1 MRRIKLTSGI
11 LSVRDFED
19 GVEGFLGE
27 VSPLTKNSGDQVTG
41 SYGQNLYTVEL
52 LDLNTREPKK
62 YWCDGGLRGAL
73 TLSKVQPNTAVA
85 IVHTGETT
93 MELDDGKKGRVQT
106 YDIFRLEA

>member
-1 MRRIKLTSGI
+1 MKRIKLTSNI
-11 LSVRDFED
+11 LSVRDFEN

-27 VSPLTKNSGDQVTG
+27 VQPLTKNSGDQVTG

-52 LDLNTREPKK
+52 LDLVTREVKK
-62 YWCDGGLRGAL
+62 YWCDGGMRGAL
-73 TLSKVQPNTAVA
+73 TLAKVQPATPIA

-93 MELDDGKKGRVQT
+93 MDLDNGQKGKVQT